1 MRLLRLAAMVFAIV
15 GGYLALPGAASA
27 APLGAGALPF
37 TQAEAPLVAK
47 AQWGHRRHWGGYGGH
62 RRHWGGYGY
71 RRHWGYRPVYGWG
84 GPRFVCRWRHTP
96 WGPRRV
102 CWRRW

>member
-1 MRLLRLAAMVFAIV
+1 MRLLRLAAIILALA
-15 GGYLALPGAASA
+15 GGSLALPGLASA

-47 AQWGHRRHWGGYGGH
+47 AQWGHRRHWGGYGGY
-62 RRHWGGYGY
+62 RRHWGGY
-71 RRHWGYRPVYGWG
+71 GYRPVYGWG

>member
-1 MRLLRLAAMVFAIV
+1 MRFLRLAATILAVV
-15 GGYLALPGAASA
+15 GGYLALPGPAAA
-27 APLGAGALPF
+27 APLGPGALPLA
-37 TQAEAPLVAK
+37 QAETPLVAK
-47 AQWGHRRHWGGYGGH
+47 AQWGH
-62 RRHWGGYGY
+62 

-84 GPRFVCRWRHTP
+84 GPRLVCRWRYTP